1 MSSNTARNIGAVVRN
16 RAFQLFGGAILRHYQ
31 LLDSRKDLV
40 GLLTMQKRNIR
51 RTLGEFVLIVLGVMV
66 ALAADSWREFQVER
80 SQERRYLQRFIEDLE
95 GSLAGFPQARESMDN
110 VTAHG
115 LAVLPY
121 LRGKEGSASPTSIFA
136 SMYQAS
142 RAVYP
147 TIIDDTYAELM
158 CTSGLSIIG
167 HESLRQKIVA
177 LYRVA
182 ERGNL
187 TNIVERDNVAYRY
200 AMRKAVPVEIQLAV
214 REACGLR
221 AKPLTCSAL
230 AHILDDREPEHNLH
244 LWLQSIDIEK
254 RRIQGL
260 VDQVEEL
267 LGMARTEL
275 GD

>member
-1 MSSNTARNIGAVVRN
+1 
-16 RAFQLFGGAILRHYQ
+16 
-31 LLDSRKDLV
+31 
-40 GLLTMQKRNIR
+40 MQKRNIR
-51 RTLGEFVLIVLGVMV
+51 RTLGEFILIVLGVMV
-66 ALAADSWREFQVER
+66 ALAADSWRELQVEK
-80 SQERRYLQRFIEDLE
+80 SQERRYLQRFVEDLE

-121 LRGKEGSASPTSIFA
+121 LRGKEGSANPTSIFA

-158 CTSGLSIIG
+158 STSGLSIIRN
-167 HESLRQKIVA
+167 ESLRQKIVA

-187 TNIVERDNVAYRY
+187 TNIVERDNVAYRN
-200 AMRKAVPVEIQLAV
+200 AMRKAIPVEIQLVV
-214 REACGLR
+214 RGECGLR
-221 AKPLTCSAL
+221 TNPLTCSADIDNELASAAL
-230 AHILDDREPEHNLH
+230 AHIFDDRELERNLN